1 MKTDDYF
8 FRESVPQR
16 IATAKGK
23 FSTQFMSGD
32 MMNVKP
38 SEKKNLEEGFRVK
51 GYEVNVKK
59 PATNRT
65 DMQQPMARYSEFWI
79 G

>member
-1 MKTDDYF
+1 MKTGDYF
-8 FRESVPQR
+8 IKESVSRR
-16 IATAKGK
+16 IANAKGK

-32 MMNVKP
+32 MKV
-38 SEKKNLEEGFRVK
+38 EKTSGKKTMEESVRMG
-51 GYEVNVKK
+51 GYEVNVRK

-65 DMQQPMARYSEFWI
+65 DMQQPITGRSEFWL